1 MPRKWTLSLVSRD
14 GSDLLEGET
23 GGRRRHR
30 FAVGVL
36 FTLLAGLLVAAGSF
50 GYLGGETLQGS
61 RLARE
66 NALLTE
72 QLAAMQAR
80 VSGLESD
87 LELLAERDADLRVLA
102 GLDPIDREVLQV
114 GVGGPGSPSPEG
126 NPLHALNPETAEEAF
141 AVDYDLN
148 ALERRTRLLKES
160 LRAAGDSISAHRDR
174 LLATPSMLPARG
186 RLSSRFSNARQHPIL
201 NRSLPH
207 EGVDISA
214 PRGTPIMAVADGRV
228 TWAGRR
234 SGYGLVVEL
243 DHGYGITTFYGHA
256 SQTLVRVGQ
265 RVKRGEFIALIGN
278 TGIATSTHVHYEVRV
293 GGRPVD
299 PMNYVI
305 GGALP

>member
-1 MPRKWTLSLVSRD
+1 MPRKWTVNLLPRD
-14 GSDLLEGET
+14 GSDLLDGET
-23 GGRRRHR
+23 GARRPRL
-30 FAVGVL
+30 AVGVL
-36 FTLLAGLLVAAGSF
+36 FTVLTGLLLAAGSF

-66 NALLTE
+66 NAVLTQ
-72 QLAAMQAR
+72 QLSAMQGR
-80 VSGLESD
+80 VADLESD

-102 GLDPIDREVLQV
+102 GLDPIDREVLEV
-114 GVGGPGSPSPEG
+114 GVGGPGSPSPED
-126 NPLHALNPETAEEAF
+126 NALFALNPETAEEAF

-160 LRAAGDSISAHRDR
+160 LRAAGDSISSHRER
-174 LLATPSMLPARG
+174 LEATPSMLPARG

-207 EGVDISA
+207 EGVDISG
-214 PRGTPIMAVADGRV
+214 PRGTPIMATANGRV

-234 SGYGLVVEL
+234 SGYGLVVEV
-243 DHGYGITTFYGHA
+243 DHGFGLSTFYGHA

-265 RVKRGEFIALIGN
+265 RVTRGEVIALIGN
-278 TGIATSTHVHYEVRV
+278 TGIATSPHVHYEVHV
-293 GGRPVD
+293 AGRPVD

-305 GGALP
+305 GAALP

>member
-1 MPRKWTLSLVSRD
+1 MPRKWTFNLLPRD

-23 GGRRRHR
+23 RGRRHR
-30 FAVGVL
+30 STVGFLVTVL
-36 FTLLAGLLVAAGSF
+36 TGLLVAAGSF

-66 NALLTE
+66 NALLAE
-72 QLAAMQAR
+72 QLAAMQGR
-80 VSGLESD
+80 VAGLEAD

-102 GLDPIDREVLQV
+102 GLDPIDREVLEV
-114 GVGGPGSPSPEG
+114 GVGGPGSPSPEE
-126 NPLHALNPETAEEAF
+126 NPLHAVNPETAEGAF

-174 LLATPSMLPARG
+174 LLATPSILPARG
-186 RLSSRFSNARQHPIL
+186 RLSSRFSSARQHPIL

-214 PRGTPIMAVADGRV
+214 PRGTPIVAVASGRV

-234 SGYGLVVEL
+234 SGYGLVVEI
-243 DHGYGITTFYGHA
+243 DHGYGIATFYGHA
-256 SQTLVRVGQ
+256 SQALVRVGQ
-265 RVKRGEFIALIGN
+265 RVTRGEVIALIGS
-278 TGIATSTHVHYEVRV
+278 TGIATSPHVHYEVRV
-293 GGRPVD
+293 AGRPVD

-305 GGALP
+305 GAALP